1 MYKYAAMLII
11 DLTIFKIFHLI
22 DFEPSM
28 AQAMMIGLT
37 VGFFCEW
44 RDTDD

>member
-11 DLTIFKIFHLI
+11 DLTIFKIFRLM
-22 DFEPSM
+22 DYDLSM
-28 AQAMMIGLT
+28 AQALLIGLT

-44 RDTDD
+44 RDCDD